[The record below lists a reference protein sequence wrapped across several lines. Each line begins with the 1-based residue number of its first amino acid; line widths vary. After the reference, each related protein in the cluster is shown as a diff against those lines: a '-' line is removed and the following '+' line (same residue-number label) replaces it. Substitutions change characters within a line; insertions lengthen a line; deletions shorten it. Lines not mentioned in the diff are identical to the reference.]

1 MASELT
7 PNIGLF
13 KPIPGTAEP
22 FRAADINGNW
32 DLLDS
37 SYNTIVQLQTQLADE
52 FDDIVADG
60 QAAVNAS
67 VAAAQDDVDDI
78 VAAAQ
83 VTVDAS
89 IAASQDDIDDAIAAM
104 QAATIEAT
112 DDILG
117 YLEAGTIINGGTA

>member
-22 FRAADINGNW
+22 FRSEDINGNW

-37 SYNTIVQLQTQLADE
+37 SYSTIVELQTELADE
-52 FDDIVADG
+52 FDEIVAAG
-60 QAAVNAS
+60 QAEVDAS
-67 VAAAQDDVDDI
+67 VAAA
-78 VAAAQ
+78 
-83 VTVDAS
+83 
-89 IAASQDDIDDAIAAM
+89 QDDIDDAIAAM